1 MSNVDETKGML
12 LSEYAE
18 YIDAGTI
25 LYLVELIARKEKKN
39 KKEVLNELG
48 IGIPQLH
55 QNDVKQR
62 LINESFR
69 RLDTNTVI
77 KVLYGRMKTVYI
89 NFIVDVLSTVAEEI
103 SSNKDLAKE
112 IKGIME
118 ENSKLLEWVRDI
130 ERREI
135 IEIIRDRLKNVEG
148 IDPTEDTYLLP

>member
-25 LYLVELIARKEKKN
+25 LYLVELIARKEKKD
-39 KKEVLNELG
+39 KKEILQELKLT
-48 IGIPQLH
+48 IPQLR
-55 QNDVKQR
+55 QNEVKEKVIR
-62 LINESFR
+62 ESFR

-112 IKGIME
+112 IKGIMD

-148 IDPTEDTYLLP
+148 RETTEGTYLLP